1 MGEENTDISRELLE
15 SVRDAVGRK
24 INLSLKKRV
33 NLEVKGDKLEKRI
46 LALAAHRAYL
56 VTARVPSKVEQS
68 FNYLDIQNISS
79 QKPDQLVVKHERGV
93 LSIKLP
99 GVEDV
104 DEVVAHMGSRLQ
116 RICPSLAP
124 GEVLKK
130 CSLKPEDRM
139 AALLAKWEDQV
150 PVDCGPCGGFSHT
163 YRCLCDHLGLPYRDE
178 VQWDVDTIYLTQDTC
193 ELNLQDFIHLENR
206 DLVVIIAALE
216 YNQWFTKLSI
226 KDYKLSTDLCEQIL
240 KVVSRSVRLEE
251 LVLDNASL
259 KADFAQKLASALS
272 HNPKSALHTLNLANN
287 SLEDKGI
294 AALSPPLAKQ
304 TRLKSL
310 NLSRTSL
317 SSKGANILAQSLSAN
332 SSLASTLTHL
342 DLSGNALRGDDLANL
357 CNFLGQP
364 NNLQTLDLS
373 NSDCPLDLICSSL
386 LRGCLKNL
394 SVLNMAKS
402 VFSHR
407 KGKDIPPSFKQF
419 FSSAAAL
426 STINLS
432 GTRLVPEAL
441 KALLLGIASNTNL
454 KEVSLDISC
463 CELRSAGSQILEGCI
478 AEITNISS
486 LDISD
491 NSFDTDLTTL
501 LVWLAKNRSIRH
513 LSLGKN
519 FNNIK
524 SKNLGQV
531 LSNLVHMIQEDE
543 SPLTSLSLADSK
555 LKGDLSI
562 VLNALGSNTSL
573 TKMDISG
580 NGMGDMGAKM
590 LAKALQINTK
600 LRTVVWDKNN
610 ITPQGLQDVAAAL
623 EKNYT
628 IRFMPMPIIDAA
640 QALKA
645 SPDKT
650 EDALL
655 KMEQY
660 LLRNH
665 ETRKYLQEQAYRLQQ
680 GIVTTT
686 THQMIE
692 RMCVKVQDH
701 LNSLRYS
708 ETDPIQE
715 DMRVAEKLMKDARN
729 SKTLLPNM
737 YHLRTSR
744 NDEIG
749 EGPCVGPIQQKL
761 QSMAG
766 ELTSVMEEQLQGLLK
781 SMVDTAESLCPNVMK
796 KPNLR
801 QELIRAS
808 AGKMAVPR
816 GFVTATLLEQSA
828 VDIINKISEVK
839 LNMASFLSD
848 RIEDEILEA
857 LSRSQ
862 QTLSEH
868 LSRKGHGPLL
878 HHDSQETEVLEESVL
893 QPESHSSE
901 AEEDLDAC
909 LLTPKSKRKSILYRM
924 LRPISVAFEMEF
936 DLDKAL
942 EDVPIHEVDPPAPG
956 PPTPPPKLEKKPSAL
971 GFFGD
976 LPSAEVPAL
985 QHITKLRPRRN
996 KITRPSRAPAA
1007 SASASA
1013 AASSS
1018 GAHVQEAEQNGAVVK
1033 VDEGMEDFFSKKIT
1047 KISFKR
1053 LSQKSS
1059 QPQPQS
1065 HSQPHEGD
1073 KKRESRMSGLFNRI
1087 KPRSS
1092 KAEKTPAAPPPSA
1105 TTPQHTPTT
1114 TPTHG
1119 PLTPALA
1126 PASTPQ
1132 PSAPTP
1138 DPEDPLPPPPRPPP
1152 KSPIP
1157 TPTTTSQP
1165 EVTIANTPSDAT
1177 DLPPPPT
1184 PTAAEEPQSP
1194 GPPKEAELPREE
1206 ALPAGEAKSKLSP
1219 PMGRHIGVQVMGND
1233 FLAEMR
1239 AKQERKAA
1247 AAANKANEHSSPEK
1261 SESPESP
1268 GSNEDDHKSP
1278 ERKSP
1283 GGETQRPP
1291 EPAPRTT
1298 LPPPTS
1304 AKPTMGAPKPPTQGS
1319 KPALGP
1325 RLSGPLKTRSSSR
1338 STDDRPD
1345 SPSGGLSPKVPTSPS
1360 THVSSPTHMPTP
1372 AQRSKRLSSDTER
1385 ESLTTS
1391 PSPED
1396 SERRDGPSELTGDSS
1411 VFDGD
1416 QDSAAIKHASS
1427 LRSSTNP
1434 VAEDE
1439 RQRIKSLPTP
1449 VKLCPEDE
1457 PLLSPGLPPPPPPLD
1472 LPDPIPEDQ
1481 ATEADTNA

>member
-1 MGEENTDISRELLE
+1 M
-15 SVRDAVGRK
+15 
-24 INLSLKKRV
+24 
-33 NLEVKGDKLEKRI
+33 
-46 LALAAHRAYL
+46 
-56 VTARVPSKVEQS
+56 TA
-68 FNYLDIQNISS
+68 
-79 QKPDQLVVKHERGV
+79 
-93 LSIKLP
+93 
-99 GVEDV
+99 
-104 DEVVAHMGSRLQ
+104 M
-116 RICPSLAP
+116 
-124 GEVLKK
+124 
-130 CSLKPEDRM
+130 
-139 AALLAKWEDQV
+139 LAKWEDQL

-178 VQWDVDTIYLTQDTC
+178 VQWDVDTIYLTQDTR

-226 KDYKLSTDLCEQIL
+226 KDYKLSADLCEQIL

-251 LVLDNASL
+251 LVLENASL
-259 KADFAQKLASALS
+259 KADFTQKLASALS

-310 NLSRTSL
+310 NLSRNSL

-332 SSLASTLTHL
+332 PSLASTLAHL

-394 SVLNMAKS
+394 SVLNMSKS

-407 KGKDIPPSFKQF
+407 KGKDIAPSFKQF
-419 FSSAAAL
+419 FNSAAAL
-426 STINLS
+426 SSVNLS
-432 GTRLVPEAL
+432 GTKLAPEAL

-454 KEVSLDISC
+454 KEVSLDLSG

-524 SKNLGQV
+524 TKNLGQV

-573 TKMDISG
+573 TKLDISG

-610 ITPQGLQDVAAAL
+610 VSPQGLQDVAAAL

-708 ETDPIQE
+708 ETDPVQE
-715 DMRVAEKLMKDARN
+715 DMRVAERLMKDARN

-766 ELTSVMEEQLQGLLK
+766 EVTRVMEEQIQNLLQ

-808 AGKMAVPR
+808 ASKMAVPR

-848 RIEDEILEA
+848 RMEDEILEA

-868 LSRKGHGPLL
+868 LSRRGQPLL
-878 HHDSQETEVLEESVL
+878 HHDSLETEVLEESLL

-901 AEEDLDAC
+901 AEEDLDSC

-942 EDVPIHEVDPPAPG
+942 EDVPIHVEDPPG
-956 PPTPPPKLEKKPSAL
+956 PPTPLPKLEKRPS
-971 GFFGD
+971 GVFGD
-976 LPSAEVPAL
+976 LPPAEGTTL
-985 QHITKLRPRRN
+985 QHITKLRPKRS
-996 KITRPSRAPAA
+996 KMTRPSRAPAA
-1007 SASASA
+1007 AA
-1013 AASSS
+1013 AASS
-1018 GAHVQEAEQNGAVVK
+1018 GQAQEAEQNGAAVK
-1033 VDEGMEDFFSKKIT
+1033 VDEGMDDFFSKKVT
-1047 KISFKR
+1047 KICFRR
-1053 LSQKSS
+1053 LSQKGS
-1059 QPQPQS
+1059 Q
-1065 HSQPHEGD
+1065 SQAQEGD

-1092 KAEKTPAAPPPSA
+1092 KIEKSPAAPPPSTA
-1105 TTPQHTPTT
+1105 AQHTPTPAPAPAPAPAP
-1114 TPTHG
+1114 TPTH
-1119 PLTPALA
+1119 TPASS
-1126 PASTPQ
+1126 PAFTAHP
-1132 PSAPTP
+1132 PTPTP
-1138 DPEDPLPPPPRPPP
+1138 DPEEPPPPRPPA
-1152 KSPIP
+1152 KSPLLAP
-1157 TPTTTSQP
+1157 MSET
-1165 EVTIANTPSDAT
+1165 EVIVTPSDPEPPPEEPPAPAVEPKVEAAPPP
-1177 DLPPPPT
+1177 LPP
-1184 PTAAEEPQSP
+1184 
-1194 GPPKEAELPREE
+1194 
-1206 ALPAGEAKSKLSP
+1206 EAKSKHSP
-1219 PMGRHIGVQVMGND
+1219 LMGRHLGVQVMGNN

-1239 AKQERKAA
+1239 AKQEKKAA
-1247 AAANKANEHSSPEK
+1247 AHLKANEHLAPEK
-1261 SESPESP
+1261 AESTEARA
-1268 GSNEDDHKSP
+1268 SNEEDHKSP
-1278 ERKSP
+1278 ERKSLP
-1283 GGETQRPP
+1283 ETRP
-1291 EPAPRTT
+1291 EPAPRT

-1304 AKPTMGAPKPPTQGS
+1304 AKPTICTPTPKPPIQSS

-1325 RLSGPLKTRSSSR
+1325 RLSGPLKTRTSSSR
-1338 STDDRPD
+1338 SFDESPD
-1345 SPSGGLSPKVPTSPS
+1345 SPSGALPPKMP
-1360 THVSSPTHMPTP
+1360 SPTQVPIP
-1372 AQRSKRLSSDTER
+1372 AQRLKRMSSDAER
-1385 ESLTTS
+1385 ESVTS

-1396 SERRDGPSELTGDSS
+1396 PERRESPSELTGDGS

-1416 QDSAAIKHASS
+1416 QDSAAIKHSSS
-1427 LRSSTNP
+1427 LRLSTNP
-1434 VAEDE
+1434 VMEPDD

-1449 VKLCPEDE
+1449 VKLCPEDD
-1457 PLLSPGLPPPPPPLD
+1457 PLLSPGLPPPSPALD
-1472 LPDPIPEDQ
+1472 LPEPIPEDQ
-1481 ATEADTNA
+1481 TMDGDTSA

>member
-1 MGEENTDISRELLE
+1 MSEENTDISRELME
-15 SVRDAVGRK
+15 SVRDAVGKK
-24 INLSLKKRV
+24 INLSLRKRV
-33 NLEVKGDKLEKRI
+33 SVEVKGDKLEKRI
-46 LALAAHRAYL
+46 LALASHRAYL
-56 VTARVPSKVEQS
+56 LTARVPSKVEQS
-68 FNYLDIQNISS
+68 FNYLDIQSISS
-79 QKPDQLVVKHERGV
+79 FKPDQLVVKHERGLV
-93 LSIKLP
+93 SFKLASA
-99 GVEDV
+99 EEV
-104 DEVVAHMGSRLQ
+104 DEVVAQVGRGLQ
-116 RICPSLAP
+116 RICPSLSP
-124 GEVLKK
+124 GEVMKK
-130 CSLKPEDRM
+130 VSLKPEDRM
-139 AALLAKWEDQV
+139 TALLSKWEDQL

-163 YRCLCDHLGLPYRDE
+163 YWCMCDQLGLPYRDE
-178 VQWDVDTIYLTQDTC
+178 VQWDVDTIYLTQDTR

-206 DLVVIIAALE
+206 DLVIIVAALE
-216 YNQWFTKLSI
+216 YNQWFTKLSV
-226 KDYKLSTDLCEQIL
+226 KDYKLSADLCEQIL
-240 KVVSRSVRLEE
+240 RVVSRSVRLEE

-259 KADFAQKLASALS
+259 KADFAQKLAIALS

-294 AALSPPLAKQ
+294 AALSSPLAKQ
-304 TRLKSL
+304 TRLKYL
-310 NLSRTSL
+310 NLSRNSL
-317 SSKGANILAQSLSAN
+317 SSKGVNILAQSLIAN
-332 SSLASTLTHL
+332 PSMASTLTHL

-364 NNLQTLDLS
+364 NSLQTLDLS
-373 NSDCPLDLICSSL
+373 NSDCPLELICSSL

-394 SVLNMAKS
+394 SVLNMCKS

-419 FSSAAAL
+419 FNSALAL

-432 GTRLVPEAL
+432 GTKLPPEAL

-454 KEVSLDISC
+454 KEVSLDLSNS
-463 CELRSAGSQILEGCI
+463 ELRSAGSQIMEGCI

-531 LSNLVHMIQEDE
+531 LSNLVHMIQEEE

-555 LKGDLSI
+555 LKGDLSF

-573 TKMDISG
+573 TKLDISG

-600 LRTVVWDKNN
+600 LRTVVWDKNSVS
-610 ITPQGLQDVAAAL
+610 PQGLQDVAAAL

-645 SPDKT
+645 SPEKT

-715 DMRVAEKLMKDARN
+715 DMRVAEKLLKDARN

-737 YHLRTSR
+737 YHLTTSR
-744 NDEIG
+744 NEEIA
-749 EGPCVGPIQQKL
+749 EGPCIGPIQDKL

-766 ELTSVMEEQLQGLLK
+766 EVTGVMEQQLQNLLQ
-781 SMVDTAESLCPNVMK
+781 SMVDAAESLCPNVMK

-801 QELIRAS
+801 QKLVRAS
-808 AGKMAVPR
+808 ASKMAVPR
-816 GFVTATLLEQSA
+816 DFVSTTLLEQSA

-839 LNMASFLSD
+839 LSMASFLSD
-848 RIEDEILEA
+848 QIEDEILEA
-857 LSRSQ
+857 LSHSQ

-868 LSRKGHGPLL
+868 LNRRAQPLL
-878 HHDSQETEVLEESVL
+878 HHDSQETEVLEESIL

-901 AEEDLDAC
+901 TEEMEDLDSC

-942 EDVPIHEVDPPAPG
+942 EDVPIHVEDPPL
-956 PPTPPPKLEKKPSAL
+956 PPPPHPKLEKKPS
-971 GFFGD
+971 GVFGD
-976 LPSAEVPAL
+976 LPSAEVTSL
-985 QHITKLRPRRN
+985 QHITKLRPKKN
-996 KITRPSRAPAA
+996 KMTKPSRAPAT
-1007 SASASA
+1007 
-1013 AASSS
+1013 ASSP
-1018 GAHVQEAEQNGAVVK
+1018 ALEVDQNGVVVK
-1033 VDEGMEDFFSKKIT
+1033 VDEGMDDFFSKKVT
-1047 KISFKR
+1047 KLSFKR
-1053 LSQKSS
+1053 LTQKSS
-1059 QPQPQS
+1059 PSLQD
-1065 HSQPHEGD
+1065 GD
-1073 KKRESRMSGLFNRI
+1073 RKRESRMSGLFNRI
-1087 KPRSS
+1087 KPRS
-1092 KAEKTPAAPPPSA
+1092 KLEKSHAASATP
-1105 TTPQHTPTT
+1105 TTPQHTPVLSPTT
-1114 TPTHG
+1114 TAT
-1119 PLTPALA
+1119 PLP
-1126 PASTPQ
+1126 P
-1132 PSAPTP
+1132 APTP
-1138 DPEDPLPPPPRPPP
+1138 DPEELTPPRPPV
-1152 KSPIP
+1152 KTAI
-1157 TPTTTSQP
+1157 
-1165 EVTIANTPSDAT
+1165 
-1177 DLPPPPT
+1177 LPPVPEPDFIFT
-1184 PTAAEEPQSP
+1184 PADPEHPEEPVTSDS
-1194 GPPKEAELPREE
+1194 KEAEAMR
-1206 ALPAGEAKSKLSP
+1206 KHSP
-1219 PMGRHIGVQVMGND
+1219 LMGRHMGVQVMGND

-1247 AAANKANEHSSPEK
+1247 ATMKVSEPSSPEK
-1261 SESPESP
+1261 TELTEAQGP
-1268 GSNEDDHKSP
+1268 
-1278 ERKSP
+1278 
-1283 GGETQRPP
+1283 T
-1291 EPAPRTT
+1291 
-1298 LPPPTS
+1298 PPPTS
-1304 AKPTMGAPKPPTQGS
+1304 AKPSIGIPKPPIQNTKS
-1319 KPALGP
+1319 ALGP
-1325 RLSGPLKTRSSSR
+1325 RTSGPLKTRTNSSR
-1338 STDDRPD
+1338 SIDDSPD
-1345 SPSGGLSPKVPTSPS
+1345 SPSGGSSPKMPSLTQVP
-1360 THVSSPTHMPTP
+1360 VP
-1372 AQRSKRLSSDTER
+1372 AQRHKRAPSDTER
-1385 ESLTTS
+1385 ENVTS
-1391 PSPED
+1391 PPPED
-1396 SERRDGPSELTGDSS
+1396 PDSREFPSEIAGDSS

-1416 QDSAAIKHASS
+1416 LDSAPVKHSSS
-1427 LRSSTNP
+1427 LRCSTNP
-1434 VAEDE
+1434 VVEADE

-1449 VKLCPEDE
+1449 VKLFPEDD
-1457 PLLSPGLPPPPPPLD
+1457 PVPSPGLPPPPLD
-1472 LPDPIPEDQ
+1472 LPEPIPEDQ
-1481 ATEADTNA
+1481 TPDPDASA

>member
-1 MGEENTDISRELLE
+1 MSEENTDISRELME
-15 SVRDAVGRK
+15 SVRDAVGKK
-24 INLSLKKRV
+24 INLSLRKMV
-33 NLEVKGDKLEKRI
+33 SLEAKGDKLEKRI
-46 LALAAHRAYL
+46 LALASHRAYL
-56 VTARVPSKVEQS
+56 LTTRVPSKVEQS
-68 FNYLDIQNISS
+68 FNYLDIQSISS
-79 QKPDQLVVKHERGV
+79 IKPDQLVVKHERGLV
-93 LSIKLP
+93 SLKLAST
-99 GVEDV
+99 EEV
-104 DEVVAHMGSRLQ
+104 DEVVANVGLGLQ
-116 RICPSLAP
+116 RICPSLSP
-124 GEVLKK
+124 GEVMKK
-130 CSLKPEDRM
+130 VSLKPEDRM
-139 AALLAKWEDQV
+139 TTLLSKWEDQV
-150 PVDCGPCGGFSHT
+150 PVDSGPCGGFSHT
-163 YRCLCDHLGLPYRDE
+163 YWCMCDQLGLPYRDE
-178 VQWDVDTIYLTQDTC
+178 VQWDVDTIYLTQDTR

-206 DLVVIIAALE
+206 DLVIIVAALE

-226 KDYKLSTDLCEQIL
+226 KDYKLSADLCEQIL
-240 KVVSRSVRLEE
+240 RVVSRSGRLEE

-294 AALSPPLAKQ
+294 AALSSPLAKQ
-304 TRLKSL
+304 TRLKYL
-310 NLSRTSL
+310 NLSKNSL
-317 SSKGANILAQSLSAN
+317 SSKGVNILAQSLSAN
-332 SSLASTLTHL
+332 PSMASTLTHL

-357 CNFLGQP
+357 CSFLGQP
-364 NNLQTLDLS
+364 NSLQTLDLS
-373 NSDCPLDLICSSL
+373 NSDCPLELICSSL

-394 SVLNMAKS
+394 SVLNMSKS

-419 FSSAAAL
+419 FNSAIAL

-432 GTRLVPEAL
+432 GTKLPQEAL

-454 KEVSLDISC
+454 KEVSVDLSN

-491 NSFDTDLTTL
+491 NSFDTDMTTL

-531 LSNLVHMIQEDE
+531 LSNLVHMIQEEE

-573 TKMDISG
+573 TKLDISG

-600 LRTVVWDKNN
+600 LRTVVWDKNS
-610 ITPQGLQDVAAAL
+610 ISPQGLQDVAAAL

-708 ETDPIQE
+708 ETDPVQE
-715 DMRVAEKLMKDARN
+715 DMRVAERLMKDARN

-737 YHLRTSR
+737 YHLTTSR
-744 NDEIG
+744 NEEIA
-749 EGPCVGPIQQKL
+749 EGPCMGPIQDKL

-766 ELTSVMEEQLQGLLK
+766 EVTRVMEEQLQNLLQ
-781 SMVDTAESLCPNVMK
+781 SMVDAAESLCPNVMK

-801 QELIRAS
+801 HELVQAS
-808 AGKMAVPR
+808 ASKMAVPR
-816 GFVTATLLEQSA
+816 GFVTATLLDQSA
-828 VDIINKISEVK
+828 VEIINKISEVK
-839 LNMASFLSD
+839 LSMASFLSD
-848 RIEDEILEA
+848 QIEDEILEA

-868 LSRKGHGPLL
+868 LHRRAQPLL

-901 AEEDLDAC
+901 TEEMEDLDSC

-924 LRPISVAFEMEF
+924 LRPISVAFELEF

-942 EDVPIHEVDPPAPG
+942 EDVPIHVEDPPL
-956 PPTPPPKLEKKPSAL
+956 PPPPHPKLEKKPSGA
-971 GFFGD
+971 FGN
-976 LPSAEVPAL
+976 LPSAEVTTL

-996 KITRPSRAPAA
+996 KITKPSRAPAT
-1007 SASASA
+1007 
-1013 AASSS
+1013 ASSS
-1018 GAHVQEAEQNGAVVK
+1018 SPAPEVDQNGTAVN
-1033 VDEGMEDFFSKKIT
+1033 VDEGMDDFFSKKVT
-1047 KISFKR
+1047 KLSFKR
-1053 LSQKSS
+1053 LTQKSS
-1059 QPQPQS
+1059 PSLQD
-1065 HSQPHEGD
+1065 GD
-1073 KKRESRMSGLFNRI
+1073 RKRESRMSGLFNRI
-1087 KPRSS
+1087 KPRS
-1092 KAEKTPAAPPPSA
+1092 KVEKSHAAPPTP
-1105 TTPQHTPTT
+1105 TTPQPAPVLSPTSPATPL
-1114 TPTHG
+1114 P
-1119 PLTPALA
+1119 P
-1126 PASTPQ
+1126 
-1132 PSAPTP
+1132 APTP
-1138 DPEDPLPPPPRPPP
+1138 DPEEPTPPPRPPVKP
-1152 KSPIP
+1152 PI
-1157 TPTTTSQP
+1157 
-1165 EVTIANTPSDAT
+1165 
-1177 DLPPPPT
+1177 LPPVSEADVVVTPVDPEPP
-1184 PTAAEEPQSP
+1184 EESVTSD
-1194 GPPKEAELPREE
+1194 PKEAE
-1206 ALPAGEAKSKLSP
+1206 AKSKHSP
-1219 PMGRHIGVQVMGND
+1219 LMGRHMGIQVMGND

-1247 AAANKANEHSSPEK
+1247 ATMKVSEPSSPEK
-1261 SESPESP
+1261 TELPEVQGSSE
-1268 GSNEDDHKSP
+1268 EDHRPS
-1278 ERKSP
+1278 ERKAPAES
-1283 GGETQRPP
+1283 RP
-1291 EPAPRTT
+1291 EPAPRSVHPT
-1298 LPPPTS
+1298 PPPTS
-1304 AKPTMGAPKPPTQGS
+1304 AKPSFSTPKPPVQS
-1319 KPALGP
+1319 AKPALGP
-1325 RLSGPLKTRSSSR
+1325 RTSGPLKTRSSSSR
-1338 STDDRPD
+1338 SFDDSPD
-1345 SPSGGLSPKVPTSPS
+1345 SPSGGSPS
-1360 THVSSPTHMPTP
+1360 PTQVPVP
-1372 AQRSKRLSSDTER
+1372 AQRHKRAPSDTQRERVTSTPPEDPDSR
-1385 ESLTTS
+1385 ES
-1391 PSPED
+1391 
-1396 SERRDGPSELTGDSS
+1396 PSEIAGDSS

-1416 QDSAAIKHASS
+1416 LDSAPITHSSS
-1427 LRSSTNP
+1427 LRCSTNP
-1434 VAEDE
+1434 VLEADE

-1449 VKLCPEDE
+1449 VKLFPEDD
-1457 PLLSPGLPPPPPPLD
+1457 PVLSPGLPPPPLDMLPPPLD
-1472 LPDPIPEDQ
+1472 LPPPPLDLPPPPLDLPEPIPEDQ
-1481 ATEADTNA
+1481 PPDPDTSA